1 MSNEKYAIVR
11 KLGCNLM
18 RILLFF
24 TIDVHLEKKRKAA
37 YLVEVKRTKMVGK
50 DKKVHHT
57 MVKAGINIMNDII

>member
-1 MSNEKYAIVR
+1 
-11 KLGCNLM
+11 M

-57 MVKAGINIMNDII
+57 MVKAGINIMNDVI